1 MAAPNMNGRL
11 HLADAHQ
18 NSPASFGIKSIYV
31 LPKNMISPGGF
42 LEITI
47 YATYWFE
54 GQGVILEQEVCSKT
68 PISPIKLKVIET
80 VAVIMQNA

>member
-1 MAAPNMNGRL
+1 
-11 HLADAHQ
+11 
-18 NSPASFGIKSIYV
+18 
-31 LPKNMISPGGF
+31 MISPGGF

-54 GQGVILEQEVCSKT
+54 GHGVILEQEECSKT

>member
-1 MAAPNMNGRL
+1 
-11 HLADAHQ
+11 
-18 NSPASFGIKSIYV
+18 
-31 LPKNMISPGGF
+31 MISPGGF

-54 GQGVILEQEVCSKT
+54 GHGVILEQEVCSKT
-68 PISPIKLKVIET
+68 PIKLKVIET

>member
-1 MAAPNMNGRL
+1 MPTKILQLLLELKVYMYC
-11 HLADAHQ
+11 Q
-18 NSPASFGIKSIYV
+18 
-31 LPKNMISPGGF
+31 KNMISPGGF

-54 GQGVILEQEVCSKT
+54 GHGVILEQEVCSKT